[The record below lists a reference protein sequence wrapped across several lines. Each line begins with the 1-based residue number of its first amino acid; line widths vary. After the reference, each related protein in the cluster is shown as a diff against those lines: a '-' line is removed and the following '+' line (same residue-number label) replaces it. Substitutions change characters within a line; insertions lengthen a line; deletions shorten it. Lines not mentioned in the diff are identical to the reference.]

1 MYAHLRYQRPLQT
14 KFSVRLDGGTLSNIP
29 KCQLPIFFS
38 QKLPAQLQSKLPYEF
53 HVMRLECVTRP
64 PIWWIRHFYAS
75 TIFLV
80 QGPSWRFMR
89 ILQAGRTSWAVKW
102 REGSRRIVGATH
114 VPSWN
119 FCVFFC
125 KPHSSWNA
133 FLKREKI
140 TLVRDFPPF
149 SEILSAYIE
158 LRGISGI
165 TNTPTWLADYRS
177 SE

>member
-1 MYAHLRYQRPLQT
+1 
-14 KFSVRLDGGTLSNIP
+14 
-29 KCQLPIFFS
+29 
-38 QKLPAQLQSKLPYEF
+38 
-53 HVMRLECVTRP
+53 MRLECVTRP
-64 PIWWIRHFYAS
+64 SIWWIKHFYAS

-102 REGSRRIVGATH
+102 GGQQEDSQGVQRMFQVETFVS
-114 VPSWN
+114 
-119 FCVFFC
+119 FFC
-125 KPHSSWNA
+125 KTPSSWNA

-165 TNTPTWLADYRS
+165 TNTPTWLADYSIDPRNNNNTKLVIAQRKNRNWLS
-177 SE
+177 DIPITSK